1 MFSATSL
8 LTTIVVWTY
17 NLNRIRVLIADLDYA
32 EWLMIIL
39 AGLFAIPALALT
51 GAGLAAVVGL

>member
-1 MFSATSL
+1 MFS
-8 LTTIVVWTY
+8 
-17 NLNRIRVLIADLDYA
+17 NFDYA

-39 AGLFAIPALALT
+39 AGVFAIPALALT